1 VTVLKSGCQTPKPV
15 VRLTADT
22 AVAPVTPTVPEGPT
36 TTTEPALTGQWL
48 SYQPNTMITNPTYN
62 VVSGTAAPQGGCLI
76 PSGGTDTAGGPNA
89 TEVDEIALNLSTCSA
104 VEATG
109 VPPASVITQ
118 VFGNLFNS
126 PNAVGSDPGLA
137 QHDPLTISPDY
148 TVYQAEVEFAAVWQ
162 DDIDGRLNE
171 VGEGVTWRYNGGC
184 TTENVGWS
192 AAASSGVGWT
202 ISYPINASMSRNCGS
217 ETVTANEEFQDG
229 SFCNGN
235 ATYNVNTAVQLQGQ
249 ANGDAWDYKS
259 GFADGSSCASN
270 ENFVQYFNRDYGPK
284 L

>member
-1 VTVLKSGCQTPKPV
+1 
-15 VRLTADT
+15 
-22 AVAPVTPTVPEGPT
+22 VPEGPT